1 MMTWKHHKKKWS
13 DCERCDLCKTR
24 NKVVLLKGKIPCDIL
39 FIGEAPGVSEDSL
52 GKPFIGPA
60 GHLLDRIIKESLPE
74 TTRLA
79 FTNLVACIPVGE
91 DGNKLKE
98 PDKKSIRE
106 CRERLDEVISLCQPS
121 AIVCVGKL
129 PAKYLKKEDFPE
141 TEIETITHP
150 ASIIRMDVSQKGLA
164 IQKAIIILQDL
175 SEEIQNDSTN

>member
-1 MMTWKHHKKKWS
+1 
-13 DCERCDLCKTR
+13 
-24 NKVVLLKGKIPCDIL
+24 VLLKGKIPCDIL

-60 GHLLDRIIKESLPE
+60 GHLLDRIIKDSLPE

-79 FTNLVACIPVGE
+79 FTNLVACIPIGE
-91 DGNKLKE
+91 DGSKLKE